1 MPISLKRCFDL
12 ILSGAGLVLSGPLWL
27 VIAIAV
33 KLQDGGP
40 VFFSQDR
47 VGYEGRIFRAFKFR
61 SMVPD
66 ADRDSGPR
74 QASHGDS
81 RVTLVGRVLRAT
93 AMDEL
98 PQLWNIF
105 VGDMS
110 FVGPRPLRPGEIEA
124 TSDGHIVR
132 LAEVPGY
139 AERHAVRPGLTGLA
153 QVYASRTLPSARKFR
168 LDRLY
173 VRRATFC
180 LDFRLILRSFAISA
194 RGRWEAPE
202 RGNRRSRAV

>member
-1 MPISLKRCFDL
+1 MPISSKRCFDL
-12 ILSGAGLVLSGPLWL
+12 ALSGAGLVLSSPLWL
-27 VIAIAV
+27 SIALAV

-47 VGYEGRIFRAFKFR
+47 VGYQGRIFRAFKFR
-61 SMVPD
+61 SMVTD
-66 ADRDSGPR
+66 ADRAGGPR
-74 QASHGDS
+74 QAIHGDP
-81 RVTLVGRVLRAT
+81 RVTAVGRVLRAT

-124 TSDGHIVR
+124 RGDGQIVC
-132 LAEVPGY
+132 LTDVPGY

-173 VRRATFC
+173 VRRATFW
-180 LDFRLILRSFAISA
+180 LDVRLIARSFAISA
-194 RGRWEAPE
+194 SGRWEASE
-202 RGNRRSRAV
+202 RGSRRSRAV